1 MFTTLQEFLFSWAV
15 SCQFLINKNIQ
26 CLRVQKVGRGGG
38 GGRGSLARYIDT
50 DTILFYENSLK

>member
-26 CLRVQKVGRGGG
+26 CLRVQKVGREGGG
-38 GGRGSLARYIDT
+38 GAGEDADHLPGI
-50 DTILFYENSLK
+50 